1 MFDLL
6 RMVVPIMAFGIIGF
20 VAVFMFIT
28 ITKMADRHREDSKAP
43 VLTVRLPLLQ
53 NAFKCVVTMHT
64 PIILSH
70 FSLKAAIEWSFRFG
84 TANTRL
90 SYPVTEAG

>member
-28 ITKMADRHREDSKAP
+28 ITKMAERHREFRVRDSEFS
-43 VLTVRLPLLQ
+43 VIVSGDRGRLTFQGSRFVR
-53 NAFKCVVTMHT
+53 FER
-64 PIILSH
+64 IYS
-70 FSLKAAIEWSFRFG
+70 
-84 TANTRL
+84 
-90 SYPVTEAG
+90 